1 MPRDAER
8 VGLNI
13 KAQRDRAGLSLAQLS
28 AETGISKA
36 HLVRLENKAGNPSLE
51 ILARIAEALGVT
63 IADLVGSP
71 KLTYSPASDEEV
83 PASLK
88 AFADEVELS
97 SDEVQTL
104 ASIRFRGGERPRTP
118 QRWRF
123 IYDSLNLSKG
133 LDRDGDE
140 DLD

>member
-8 VGLNI
+8 VGRNI

-28 AETGISKA
+28 DATGISKA

-63 IADLVGSP
+63 IADLVGGP

-83 PASLK
+83 PSSLK
-88 AFADEVELS
+88 AFANEVGLS

-104 ASIRFRGGERPRTP
+104 ASIRFRGGERPRTRE
-118 QRWRF
+118 RWRF